1 MPRVGSYAY
10 PLFRL
15 NSLLRETKVL
25 HEKFGTKEFTRE
37 HVAQVLGQKIT
48 SGGLSQKLAD
58 LKSYGLISNTSGRF
72 TITDIGIKTTFPG
85 TESERADY
93 LDKSVRNISLWRAI
107 YEKCGKDPLADTFYL
122 ELAEI
127 TGITR
132 PESQTVAENVRKSY
146 IDDAKYLLSVKTPVK
161 EPEPEKPSSGDVLE
175 PARGRKPNMNATQ
188 TEPIFPNMN
197 TDGSFPTL
205 YDPELGATI
214 VIDTPR
220 KYQVAKIFWEAIAA
234 KWERSNG
241 SEKEPNEQGQTP
253 PSES

>member
-1 MPRVGSYAY
+1 MPRVGSYTY

-15 NSLLRETKVL
+15 NALLRETKVL
-25 HEKFGTKEFTRE
+25 HEKFGTKEFTRD
-37 HVAQVLGQKIT
+37 HVAQVLGQKTT

-72 TITDIGIKTTFPG
+72 TVTDIGIKTTFPG
-85 TESERADY
+85 TEAERADY
-93 LDKSVRNISLWRAI
+93 LDRAVRNISLWRAI
-107 YEKCGKDPLADTFYL
+107 YEKCGKDPLVDTFNL

-132 PESQTVAENVRKSY
+132 PEAQTVAETVRKSY
-146 IDDAKYLLSVKTPVK
+146 IDDAKYLLSIKTPVK
-161 EPEPEKPSSGDVLE
+161 EPEPEKPSFGDVSE
-175 PARGRKPNMNATQ
+175 PARDRKPNMNATQ
-188 TEPIFPNMN
+188 TAPTFSNMN

-234 KWERSNG
+234 KWEG
-241 SEKEPNEQGQTP
+241 KGELEKKPNESGQTP